1 MAFKEAIEKY
11 VGPLLTSQVMTGDL
25 GQYDTETLVK
35 AWAMLRYTQERIDD
49 RMKALRKLLLARAE
63 TYGKRTD
70 RGGNRLF
77 VEGSEVMRERRQSA
91 LPDEKTVRRLLEEYG
106 LGVDKAFSS
115 VTKVVLDASKL
126 KALVDLGKL
135 PEDEIEE
142 ARKVVWALRVKE
154 APELI
159 EDLDA
164 LAGVQQKELFEEPR
178 EKRTE
183 AVGPRKRRG
192 K

>member
-1 MAFKEAIEKY
+1 MAFKEAVKNYI
-11 VGPLLTSQVMTGDL
+11 GSLMTSTIMSGDL
-25 GQYDTETLVK
+25 SGYDTETLVK
-35 AWAMLRYTQERIDD
+35 AWVMLRYTQERIED
-49 RMKALRKLLLARAE
+49 RLKLLRTLLLARAE
-63 TYGKRTD
+63 KYGKPTD
-70 RGGNRLF
+70 KGGSRLLSD
-77 VEGSEVMRERRQSA
+77 GSTVIRERRQSA
-91 LPDEKTVRRLLEEYG
+91 LPDEKVVRKLLEEYG

-135 PEDEIEE
+135 PEDQIEE

-159 EDLDA
+159 EALDDV
-164 LAGVQQKELFEEPR
+164 AGVQVQEVVEEPR
-178 EKRTE
+178 PKRAE
-183 AVGPRKRRG
+183 SVGPRKKRG